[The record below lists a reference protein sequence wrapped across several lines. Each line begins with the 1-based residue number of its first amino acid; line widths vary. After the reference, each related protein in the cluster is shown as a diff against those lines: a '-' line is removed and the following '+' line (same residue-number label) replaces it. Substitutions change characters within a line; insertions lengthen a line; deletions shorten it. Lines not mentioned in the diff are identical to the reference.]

1 MTLFILFFA
10 LKLMFLLCI
19 IFLVMFKWE
28 SIRKIVLPKVYYVW
42 ENAQKNKIEHL
53 LKENNFFIL
62 NLTIFFT
69 LVFICLLI
77 IGIRPW
83 YSVWAFVFGFLY
95 FLLKKANI
103 QKGLRFLETVYL
115 SVLKTSIIPTLVI
128 ARLMFVEAL
137 ISLWEMFLA
146 LELFVP
152 TQKGVVLATGFLT
165 AVMPL
170 DGLRIFGTP
179 AVKNLVFRPENNGII
194 TVPKFLPKIHLVSGE
209 GSLDSS
215 LPKKLNTFAML
226 EKGMHLGKVSNLAQ
240 FNQNYK
246 YTTLLEP
253 FVEKAEAIGVA
264 RDGLILEYLNS
275 PQVIN
280 YCEYLNE
287 VRKTMSGKAF
297 TKQLEFLLEQ
307 IQIPNLTKEEVKFI
321 YTTILSKAATKELPS
336 VLLEKE
342 EVLLLFSKTY
352 KQVKGGL
359 WVVADIQRDLTDD
372 LLSREKFKSNVVDI
386 AQKRINGDIFMKD
399 MKEQLGLAVKEKEL
413 SLKNLKIVGAERD
426 PLVDYKVQLSN
437 GETVLLECKSCVKGE
452 IEKEI
457 VETFEK
463 VKGPF
468 EMSWE
473 DTRTWEKTLFKV
485 TKDGYQEIYK
495 EAPEKK

>member
-1 MTLFILFFA
+1 
-10 LKLMFLLCI
+10 
-19 IFLVMFKWE
+19 MFKWE
-28 SIRKIVLPKVYYVW
+28 SIRKAVLPKFYYFW

-53 LKENNFFIL
+53 LKENNFLIL

-69 LVFICLLI
+69 LVFICLLR

-95 FLLKKANI
+95 VLLKKANI

-115 SVLKTSIIPTLVI
+115 SVLKTSLIPTLVI
-128 ARLMFVEAL
+128 ARLVFVEAL
-137 ISLWEMFLA
+137 ISLWEMLLA
-146 LELFVP
+146 LELVVP
-152 TQKGVVLATGFLT
+152 TQKGAVLATGFLT

-194 TVPKFLPKIHLVSGE
+194 TVPKLFPKIHLLPGKA
-209 GSLDSS
+209 SLDSS
-215 LPKKLNTFAML
+215 LTTKLNTFAML

-240 FNQNYK
+240 FNQSYK

-253 FVEKAEAIGVA
+253 YVEKAEAIGVT

-275 PQVIN
+275 PQVTN

-287 VRKTMSGKAF
+287 VRKTMSGKVF
-297 TKQLEFLLEQ
+297 TEQLEFLLEQ

-413 SLKNLKIVGAERD
+413 SIKKLKIVGAERD
-426 PLVDYKVQLSN
+426 PLVDYKVQVSS

-457 VETFEK
+457 GETFEK
-463 VKGPF
+463 VQGQF
-468 EMSWE
+468 EMFWE
-473 DTRTWEKTLFKV
+473 DTKTGEKTLFKIDEKGV
-485 TKDGYQEIYK
+485 KQVVYE
-495 EAPEKK
+495 ERSEKK